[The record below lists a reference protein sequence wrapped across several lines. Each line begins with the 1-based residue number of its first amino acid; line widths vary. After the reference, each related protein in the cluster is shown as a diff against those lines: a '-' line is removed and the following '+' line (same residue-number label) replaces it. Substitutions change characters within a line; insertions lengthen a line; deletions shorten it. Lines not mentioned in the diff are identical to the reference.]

1 VESKTRTLNTIEFP
15 PARGRGVVVG
25 LSGGPDS
32 AVLALLAK
40 NYYGKVLA
48 LYVDHQQD
56 YSNIME
62 EAAENICKQY
72 SIELKKYKIDVS
84 SKNSSE
90 TEMRERR
97 YEIFNKEVLKQGNIL
112 LLAHHSDD
120 SVETFFINLLRGTRV
135 KGLASIPKER
145 GGVFR
150 PLIGVH
156 KKEILEYANSLNIP
170 YKQDPSNDNEYI
182 LRNWIRKTL
191 IPSFEKKSSGNVSE
205 TILGVSEEIGYMV
218 KNFHSNERYCKY
230 FNGYA
235 EVPLALVTGED
246 YESRNLLIVFLEKV
260 KKNGVEKRNIINLIS
275 VIKTGK
281 EKVIFDNW
289 VASVST
295 GLLIL
300 INQDQW
306 PDKLKLD
313 INSEKTYWNNFLFKK
328 EKEILFF
335 NTWNFVADKEK
346 IVGDIYIRQL
356 RPADIIVTDYG
367 DKKVSELFRSKGVS
381 KSLRH
386 VWPIFSDD
394 EKVIWV
400 PGVRTSRLVY
410 VNENSRNLIK
420 LSSKL
425 NKRS

>member
-1 VESKTRTLNTIEFP
+1 MESKTRTLNTIEFP

-156 KKEILEYANSLNIP
+156 KKEILELSLIH
-170 YKQDPSNDNEYI
+170 I
-182 LRNWIRKTL
+182 
-191 IPSFEKKSSGNVSE
+191 
-205 TILGVSEEIGYMV
+205 
-218 KNFHSNERYCKY
+218 
-230 FNGYA
+230 
-235 EVPLALVTGED
+235 
-246 YESRNLLIVFLEKV
+246 
-260 KKNGVEKRNIINLIS
+260 
-275 VIKTGK
+275 
-281 EKVIFDNW
+281 
-289 VASVST
+289 
-295 GLLIL
+295 
-300 INQDQW
+300 
-306 PDKLKLD
+306 
-313 INSEKTYWNNFLFKK
+313 
-328 EKEILFF
+328 
-335 NTWNFVADKEK
+335 
-346 IVGDIYIRQL
+346 
-356 RPADIIVTDYG
+356 
-367 DKKVSELFRSKGVS
+367 
-381 KSLRH
+381 
-386 VWPIFSDD
+386 
-394 EKVIWV
+394 
-400 PGVRTSRLVY
+400 
-410 VNENSRNLIK
+410 
-420 LSSKL
+420 
-425 NKRS
+425 

>member
-1 VESKTRTLNTIEFP
+1 MKRKLVYL
-15 PARGRGVVVG
+15 
-25 LSGGPDS
+25 DS
-32 AVLALLAK
+32 
-40 NYYGKVLA
+40 
-48 LYVDHQQD
+48 
-56 YSNIME
+56 I
-62 EAAENICKQY
+62 
-72 SIELKKYKIDVS
+72 
-84 SKNSSE
+84 
-90 TEMRERR
+90 
-97 YEIFNKEVLKQGNIL
+97 
-112 LLAHHSDD
+112 
-120 SVETFFINLLRGTRV
+120 
-135 KGLASIPKER
+135 
-145 GGVFR
+145 
-150 PLIGVH
+150 
-156 KKEILEYANSLNIP
+156 
-170 YKQDPSNDNEYI
+170 
-182 LRNWIRKTL
+182 
-191 IPSFEKKSSGNVSE
+191 
-205 TILGVSEEIGYMV
+205 
-218 KNFHSNERYCKY
+218 
-230 FNGYA
+230 
-235 EVPLALVTGED
+235 
-246 YESRNLLIVFLEKV
+246 LEKV

>member
-1 VESKTRTLNTIEFP
+1 
-15 PARGRGVVVG
+15 
-25 LSGGPDS
+25 
-32 AVLALLAK
+32 
-40 NYYGKVLA
+40 
-48 LYVDHQQD
+48 
-56 YSNIME
+56 
-62 EAAENICKQY
+62 
-72 SIELKKYKIDVS
+72 
-84 SKNSSE
+84 
-90 TEMRERR
+90 
-97 YEIFNKEVLKQGNIL
+97 
-112 LLAHHSDD
+112 
-120 SVETFFINLLRGTRV
+120 
-135 KGLASIPKER
+135 
-145 GGVFR
+145 
-150 PLIGVH
+150 
-156 KKEILEYANSLNIP
+156 
-170 YKQDPSNDNEYI
+170 
-182 LRNWIRKTL
+182 
-191 IPSFEKKSSGNVSE
+191 
-205 TILGVSEEIGYMV
+205 MV